1 MDQIA
6 EIKQQATEWAKTFLS
21 PDFEF
26 RKYQLDAIAHVVQN
40 TLNKTK
46 TLAMNAPTGSG
57 KSLTA
62 IIAAGVL
69 WECYGKKSYILVSD
83 LSLFEQYERDLER
96 YELPWGHLKGKDNY
110 VCQRNGNI
118 VSCGECSLNMVG
130 TTVLADTD
138 KASMMGYGC
147 AKNCEYV
154 KMRNLAIK
162 APVTIMTYQLY
173 LIQRNYVAEMMT
185 SLAEDAPFEARDL
198 VICDEAHKLPDI
210 IQNHFAPRVPAQEP
224 EFMKTLNEWAKKNG
238 KKVPNS
244 KVVTTISAN
253 IMSTDDH
260 DDLIEYMAKY
270 SNLLSEYAVINEAI
284 RKQAKETRQFKQ
296 MAKYLAAGNLCREC
310 NCKFGDFFKLTAA
323 LGNQIAV
330 KTDGEDESVINCT
343 YEGAM
348 IKRYFH
354 DVSNSEL
361 LMSATLGDLKMY
373 RVIIG
378 MNQEPAEQYKTMDIP
393 STFDFSKSPIY
404 YSDKN
409 PMSFKEK
416 AKSIGPICSQITEIC
431 RMFKGNRG
439 IIQTGNYENS
449 KKLLERIPADVKKRI
464 ILYGSAKDK
473 MFAISKFEKSQDGI
487 LVGPTLLEGLNF
499 DGDKCRFAI
508 CMKLPYASLA
518 NKLVAAK
525 KDLIENW
532 YNYDLMA
539 KLEQG
544 FGRGVRY
551 NGDWCIN
558 YILDGCFVNILK
570 YNPQMVHRGIKARLR
585 KLE

>member
-1 MDQIA
+1 MDKIE
-6 EIKQQATEWAKTFLS
+6 EIKQQCESWAKTYLD
-21 PDFEF
+21 PNFEF
-26 RKYQLDAIAHVVQN
+26 RKYQQEAIVNIIINVLDG
-40 TLNKTK
+40 TK
-46 TLAMNAPTGSG
+46 TQVMNAPTGSG

-69 WECYGKKSYILVSD
+69 WECYEKKSYILVSD
-83 LSLFEQYERDLER
+83 LSLFEQYEHDLAR
-96 YELPWGHLKGKDNY
+96 YKLPWGHLKGKDNY

-118 VSCGECSLNMVG
+118 VSCGECALNMVG
-130 TTVLADTD
+130 ASALADKD
-138 KASMMGYGC
+138 KARMMGYHC
-147 AKNCEYV
+147 AGECEYIQ
-154 KMRNLAIK
+154 MRNLAIS

-173 LIQRNYVAEMMT
+173 LIQRNYVAEML
-185 SLAEDAPFEARDL
+185 SGISDDIPFDKRDL

-210 IQNHFAPRVPAQEP
+210 IQNHFAPRVPAEEP
-224 EFMKTLNEWAKKNG
+224 EFMKTLNEWARKNN

-244 KVVTTISAN
+244 KIVTTISAN
-253 IMSTDDH
+253 IMATDDH
-260 DDLIEYMAKY
+260 DDLVGYMGKY
-270 SNLLSEYAVINEAI
+270 SGLLSEYNALNDDI
-284 RKQAKETRQFKQ
+284 RAQAKETKKFKE
-296 MAKYLAAGNLCREC
+296 MAKYLHAGNLAREC
-310 NCKFGDFFKLTAA
+310 NCKFGDFFKLCEQ

-330 KTDGEDESVINCT
+330 KTDSEEGTVINCT

-348 IKRYFH
+348 IERYFH
-354 DVSNSEL
+354 NVSECEL
-361 LMSATLGDLKMY
+361 LMSATLGDLQMY
-373 RVIIG
+373 RAIIG
-378 MNQEPAEQYKTMDIP
+378 LAQCPNDQYKGMDIP

-404 YSDKN
+404 YSEKN

-416 AKSIGPICSQITEIC
+416 AKSIGPICAQVAEIC
-431 RMFKGNRG
+431 RMFKDSRG

-464 ILYGSAKDK
+464 ILYGSSKDK
-473 MFAISKFEKSQDGI
+473 MFALSKFEKSKNGI

-518 NKLVAAK
+518 NNLVAAK
-525 KDLIENW
+525 MKLIDGW

-544 FGRGVRY
+544 FGRGIRY

-558 YILDGCFVNILK
+558 YILDGCFSNILK
-570 YNPQMVHRGIKARLR
+570 YNGNMVHRGIKARLK
-585 KLE
+585 KLG